1 MSHKIVIK
9 RDRPLLKA
17 GLVAG
22 VAAAL
27 AFAAWAL
34 YSYTRATTV
43 TDFER
48 AQLEVEQLRDDR
60 RSLSKQLRA
69 ALAEVDQLKDQVAYA
84 NRSSEI
90 DSQACETVKGSLSN
104 LQAEVSDLREQ
115 LAFYRG
121 IVAPDVSKAG
131 VRVYEFKVVKN
142 PTSQAY
148 QYELVLIQSTR
159 SERQVGGRIQ
169 IQIEG
174 ISRGAQQTLKLDET
188 LAGSAQNLQFSFKY
202 FEQFTGDF
210 RLPEGFKPI
219 RVLVTLVPT
228 TAKSPSVREQF
239 DWARIMKG

>member
-22 VAAAL
+22 AAAAL

-43 TDFER
+43 SDFER
-48 AQLEVEQLRDDR
+48 AQLEVEQLRDER
-60 RSLSKQLRA
+60 RSLSKQLRS
-69 ALAEVDQLKDQVAYA
+69 ALAEADQLKDQVAYA
-84 NRSSEI
+84 NRSGEI
-90 DSQACETVKGSLSN
+90 DSEACETVKASLGN

-142 PTSQAY
+142 PTSQVY

-174 ISRGAQQTLKLDET
+174 ISNGSQQTLKLDET
-188 LAGSAQNLQFSFKY
+188 LAVSAQNLQFSFKY

-219 RVLVTLVPT
+219 RAQVTLVPT

-239 DWARIMKG
+239 DWDKITKG